1 MHSISAARLNAALE
15 HPQIPALYEVG
26 EAAGRPYTARM
37 FVEGDDLR
45 SSIRVGKWSIPEVA
59 TILAPVANG
68 LDYAHERGVV
78 HGYVHPRHVL
88 VGKNGA
94 AWLIGFGEYPPADVA
109 ALGNPLH
116 LAPEQ
121 LQRNG
126 RVTPATDVYA
136 LSETAVWLLCGRHP
150 FAGFRVAELLT
161 AKRTSQLRAEI
172 PELLP
177 HVSPAVAQ
185 VLRRGLAAEPA
196 VRYAKASQFATA
208 LASAEHD
215 GKSSRRWWF

>member
-1 MHSISAARLNAALE
+1 MRIEKPDDARCAGYEILRELAHGIYTTVYEARSTHPRLRDRPVALKILRHRGYAQHFFEAARLNAALE

-37 FVEGDDLR
+37 FVEGDDLQ
-45 SSIRVGKWSIPEVA
+45 SSIRVGQWSIPEVA
-59 TILAPVANG
+59 TIFAPVAKG
-68 LDYAHERGVV
+68 LDYAHEGGVV
-78 HGYVHPRHVL
+78 HGYVHSRHVL

-121 LQRNG
+121 LEGAG

-136 LSETAVWLLCGRHP
+136 LSEMAVWLLCGRHP
-150 FAGFRVAELLT
+150 YAAW
-161 AKRTSQLRAEI
+161 
-172 PELLP
+172 
-177 HVSPAVAQ
+177 
-185 VLRRGLAAEPA
+185 RRPS
-196 VRYAKASQFATA
+196 KF
-208 LASAEHD
+208 
-215 GKSSRRWWF
+215 